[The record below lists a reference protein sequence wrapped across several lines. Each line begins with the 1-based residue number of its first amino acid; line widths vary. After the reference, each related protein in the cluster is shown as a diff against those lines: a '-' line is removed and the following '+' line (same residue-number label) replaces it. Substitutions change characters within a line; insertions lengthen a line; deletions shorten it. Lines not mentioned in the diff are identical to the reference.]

1 MAAGTR
7 NGVRMSTTGEDIK
20 TRKELFLAAEI
31 TILEAIADG
40 DATAADVRDL
50 AEAWA
55 LLNGRLTV
63 KSV

>member
-1 MAAGTR
+1 
-7 NGVRMSTTGEDIK
+7 MSTTGEDIK

-31 TILEAIADG
+31 TILGAIADG

-63 KSV
+63 KTV